1 MISTFKIKTTKGVH
15 VQPYSEILLKKGKFI
30 NELAFIVKGLR
41 TFSTFGFLPTHKAK
55 RKNQKS

>member
-30 NELAFIVKGLR
+30 NVLAVIIK
-41 TFSTFGFLPTHKAK
+41 TKIDK
-55 RKNQKS
+55 I